1 MGVLDGKVAVVTG
14 AGGGL
19 GREYAKMFA
28 AEGAKVVVN
37 DLNADGAGETVA
49 DITAAG
55 GTATANTCSVS
66 DFDATKAMIDEAIDS
81 WGDLDIVVNN
91 AGILRDAMSFS
102 MSEDDF
108 DAVVDVHLKGH
119 WCPARHASAYWR
131 EQAKA
136 GNEKPRRL
144 ISTASESGLF
154 GGPAQSN
161 YSAAKGGIC
170 SMAITLAR
178 ELEKYGVTSN
188 VVTPRART
196 GLTDYL
202 PSMAAPEDPDE
213 FDKYNPANVAPFVT
227 WLASD
232 ASSHINGQVF
242 IVALD
247 GMWLA
252 KRWHVVSEFRG
263 DGQRLEIDDVAANIN
278 TLFAEESSEI
288 PPFDPPGY
296 GPRTGARSR

>member
-1 MGVLDGKVAVVTG
+1 MGILDGKVAIITG
-14 AGGGL
+14 AGSGL
-19 GREYAKMFA
+19 GRAYAQQYA
-28 AEGAKVVVN
+28 DEGANVLVN
-37 DLNADGAGETVA
+37 DLNAEAAAETVSE
-49 DITAAG
+49 IQGSG
-55 GTATANTCSVS
+55 GTAETNVCSVS
-66 DFDATKAMIDEAIDS
+66 DFDAAEAMIAQAIDT
-81 WGDLDIVVNN
+81 WGDLDILVNN

-102 MSEDDF
+102 MTEEDF
-108 DAVVDVHLKGH
+108 DAVINVHIKGH
-119 WCPARHASAYWR
+119 WAPSRHAAVHWR
-131 EQAKA
+131 NQAKA
-136 GNEKPRRL
+136 GEEKPRRL

-170 SMAITLAR
+170 SMAITFAR

-188 VVTPRART
+188 VIVPRART

-202 PSMAAPEDPDE
+202 PSMAVPDDPDA
-213 FDKYNPANVAPFVT
+213 FDRYDPANVAPFVT

-232 ASSHINGQVF
+232 ASAHINGQTF

-252 KRWHVVSEFRG
+252 KRWHVVAEYRG
-263 DGQRLEIDDVAANIN
+263 DGRLEIDEVASNVDS
-278 TLFAEESSEI
+278 LFAAEESGI

-296 GPRTGARSR
+296 GPRSGAKSR